1 MTYISYIQLL
11 ILCVRLQ
18 PLQTTQC
25 IFGAT
30 MNKVT
35 SNSIYL
41 VILKQKDRKKYAY
54 ILYYTMNL
62 QNRNKNNVEKNTKN

>member
-41 VILKQKDRKKYAY
+41 VILKQKDRKK
-54 ILYYTMNL
+54 ICIHFVLYNESA
-62 QNRNKNNVEKNTKN
+62 K